1 MTTKLKCKVYRK
13 GDLVEERTFLDAIVK
28 IGRLGTSHLQLD
40 GIARM
45 HAVLERTGSVWRL
58 IDLGSS
64 MGSKVDGEYVDKTA
78 VLPETGRLG
87 FGDWTLAYE
96 IEDASQELLDKLL
109 ADTTRDVMDHE
120 MDTWDSEHHRAMLEG
135 LTGEIRRLSSRA
147 AQQIEE
153 TGLERAWASMRTENR
168 RNALRKLVMSVR
180 HLRAETTRHQRQR
193 VASMLEVG
201 PEGILAI
208 YDMTPDQALDHAVD
222 ALTTISVAKGALDWL
237 AGMDLVAK
245 SKKAASE
252 DNKTVASIIA
262 GHDRLVD
269 RLQTTMTG
277 GSSLL
282 LAYIS
287 RAGGHE
293 LTDEE
298 RFEMKRAFDEI
309 ERASEAANEPSS
321 E

>member
-1 MTTKLKCKVYRK
+1 M
-13 GDLVEERTFLDAIVK
+13 EEREFLDAIVK
-28 IGRLGTSHLQLD
+28 VGRLESSHLQLD

-45 HAVLERTGSVWRL
+45 HAVLERTGSTWRL

-64 MGSKVDGEYVDKTA
+64 LGTTFNGAYVGQNF
-78 VLPETGRLG
+78 VLPQQGRLG
-87 FGDWTLAYE
+87 FGDWTVVYD
-96 IEDASQELLDKLL
+96 IEDASDEILDKLI
-109 ADTTRDVMDHE
+109 AETTQTVMDHE
-120 MDTWDSEHHRAMLEG
+120 MNTWDAEHHRAMLEG

-147 AQQIEE
+147 AKQIEG
-153 TGLERAWASMRTENR
+153 TGLERGWASMRSESKRAT
-168 RNALRKLVMSVR
+168 LRKLVASVR
-180 HLRAETTRHQRQR
+180 YLRKETARAQRQR

-222 ALTTISVAKGALDWL
+222 ALTSISVAKGALEWF
-237 AGMDLVAK
+237 ARMDLVTKAK
-245 SKKAASE
+245 EAADE
-252 DNKTVASIIA
+252 DDRTVAAIVA
-262 GHDRLVD
+262 GHDRVVE
-269 RLQTTMTG
+269 RLQTRVTG